1 MLGGGVGQR
10 RDKKTEQAQTN
21 PRDTYVPHTLPHP
34 KGQASPLL
42 PPLPTSCPVPR
53 VASNSLCPKQVYIEN
68 RGPCQPGGD
77 PAKTWADL
85 QATTKFSFQEKGMFG
100 RHTGCGF

>member
-42 PPLPTSCPVPR
+42 PPSPLLAQCPEWLPTVSVL
-53 VASNSLCPKQVYIEN
+53 SKYI
-68 RGPCQPGGD
+68 
-77 PAKTWADL
+77 
-85 QATTKFSFQEKGMFG
+85 
-100 RHTGCGF
+100 